1 MPNSLISKY
10 RQQFPED
17 TGSDPELTL
26 VIGDLLAP
34 ETRQKY
40 PDFEAQYKELEL
52 ERRIRQAPSLTQ
64 ELGTA
69 FRGATAGLA
78 STALGGAGM
87 ALRGIER
94 LPFNIAAAM
103 PPGIGLARAAAEMP
117 VPLSR
122 VAAEKAKEQIDIQA
136 QHPST
141 IHSVEEAIKSGEY
154 AQYLAGA
161 TGQALPSLIEAGL
174 TAIGGAA
181 MGSTAG
187 PVGTGGGLLT
197 GVFARQAVKRLLRS
211 QIDDALK
218 AELGQ
223 LSKGELRRELS
234 IGAQRALGEEAKN
247 VAKQY
252 GANVAT
258 GLNSYLLSAGEIYN
272 NLTLDPQN
280 PVDPDKAFNIA
291 LVGGFVSAIPDT
303 FLPSYITGR
312 ILGGKTGKP
321 ITETVKRSFY
331 PKLARFAGEVAKTTG
346 IEGATEGFQ
355 EWVGI
360 ASERYANGHPI
371 DAPLTEEDRSRILNA
386 ATIGGIAGFIAGPI
400 SGLAPEQRRQRNEAM
415 DAAERAYFPSVSD
428 ERKQAI
434 IEAELRKRTGQTTQQ
449 DVTEERTRTTEE
461 RNLATVLAVELD
473 AKVAEKSAEDQ
484 LIADLSAPLAE
495 DDLPITPP
503 REPVNSANLKAI
515 ANDFVERLAQI
526 PQLTAVQ
533 NQRLSLVRAV
543 LRTPTSAQL
552 ENLAALFDL
561 ELDENAVEMPNR
573 FGFVQVE
580 QPRPPE
586 PAITPAQLAARQVAL
601 GSVAPTPP
609 QPTGEAEAVIAPP
622 QPSLPAPAPVSTF
635 RGTSMS
641 EWELIKGGGRF
652 GTTIGQDKDPATGQL
667 VGGQWVDSTWAIE
680 DRGYAERYA
689 SRQPDGIVIE
699 FKPTARSKMSAVI
712 TDYGPGVA
720 KDNRLNGKGLT
731 LDDVSKVY
739 DKDGNVIYD
748 STKPSEIQTPQ
759 QQQGLPPSEVGK
771 QPETPVQVSQETA
784 AEVRGGVTEAKA
796 AGDQAGV
803 KPRGEMTPDEA
814 VKSGIDRGDYYRAVE
829 QAFKEGR
836 ITEPEYAAR
845 SENDPGKWPKFTI
858 GQDVFVRGQW
868 SGPAK
873 VTDAGYGWLEVADSR
888 GAKSRQDNASL
899 NDLAEYYERHPDFKP
914 TTPPPVK
921 PAAKEAVTPEKPVIK
936 SPLANLSEAE
946 QQRAAALKEK
956 LRDKFRPKLSIVDKG
971 PFDPEIATT
980 AAELGSLYV
989 KGGIKT
995 FSQFASA
1002 VKAELPE
1009 IWDNIKRYLRGVWN
1023 QLADVSG
1030 LEDVTKAQAEEA
1042 IAALEEP
1049 VAPTGKKESEEQA
1062 EVGIIQRARE
1072 IALRIA
1078 DPLEAYRLI
1087 VELYAQQP
1095 RLGTRTV
1102 TSKTNQ
1108 AYSTPAPL
1116 AYLAG
1121 MLADLHNGHRIL
1133 EPTAGN
1139 GMLLITAR
1147 PGVAIAANEID
1158 PGRNERVK
1166 QFTGGQA
1173 TRLDATSEEF
1183 QDMATQFEP
1192 DRVIANPP
1200 FGGQI
1205 EEGGKKKFP
1214 IVNAITAKEETPSI
1228 DLAISLNSL
1237 ETLTPDGKGVVI
1249 LGSKTGSMAAHF
1261 GSNESRAKAYHR
1273 PEMLEFF
1280 ARFNVVDWFTVDG
1293 SLYEKMGAGWP
1304 VDVLV
1309 IDGKKPT
1316 LTVEDGGIQRPWVEP
1331 PKVFTSWAELESKLD
1346 EAQQRS
1352 RRTTGEPAGGV
1363 SGVERPAVGPR
1374 GTGGGTATTPRSPER
1389 GGTKPATPK
1398 TQRPVAPEPSVVKT
1412 GGPSVI
1418 PPTGAGLPGAG
1429 PEVGRAPRVAPKVS
1443 AGRTALVEGETRLNV
1458 PYESVS
1464 KNVDPKLVV
1473 PSNLADAMRRAVLQL
1488 EADTGKSVDDFLAGK
1503 MGWTKAQFYE
1513 RLSSAQIEAVALFVH
1528 NSETRKTGLI
1538 NSSGTGVGKG
1548 RTVASVIEYA
1558 RRIGKIPVFI
1568 TEGKHLYADMA
1579 GRDLPSVGN
1588 KTFTPFIT
1596 DAQYVY
1602 EDGSGNEVVGEES
1615 PKERR
1620 EVMREIGNAG
1630 SLPKGFDGIFTTYY
1644 QLQSDNPEGW
1654 KEDPK
1659 ARFKRKKKLEARPDG
1674 PRLAML
1680 RKLAPNAI
1688 FILDEA
1694 HIAAGQDSDVG
1705 LSLQSILKE
1714 AAGVYYSSATFAKRP
1729 DNLTLYALGSA
1740 LRLSKLSPKQL
1751 TDIFKTGGIPMQ
1763 QALTTMLAEEGE
1775 FVRHEQDMQN
1785 VTFEFQRVSGDRN
1798 AEVQA
1803 ADTYTSFLR
1812 DLHDLADMVN
1822 AAAQGVVDDGNQVRP
1837 EEAEVNLTSINFGS
1851 RLFNLSN
1858 QYLFALRAEATAS
1871 KAISALQNGQKP
1883 FIAVFN
1889 TMAGP
1894 IADLQA
1900 RGLPLNFGGLLR
1912 REMLKML
1919 EVKIKDPLAPADPA
1933 KKLKKG
1939 ERLLILTPE
1948 DLPDGGEFFRR
1959 VEAQIEAT
1967 DFGGMPISPIDA
1979 IKRRIQEAG
1988 YSIGE
1993 ITAREG
1999 EVEETG
2005 GVVTVS
2011 KRQKKERNKVLS
2023 EYNNGILDAL
2033 IVNGSGATGLSAHT
2047 DPRFKDQRQRRM
2059 VVAQA
2064 APDINKFMQML
2075 GRVMRFGQTS
2085 VPEFTVL
2092 TTNLAAE
2099 RRFMTMLR
2107 GKLSSLNANT
2117 SAETE
2122 SGITRGGLADDIFN
2136 FIGDE
2141 IVLEVVRANPD
2152 LAAIARIELPDPDEE
2167 EGSSG
2172 YARYATGRFVMLPD
2186 ADADR
2191 LWQDI
2196 GEIYESRIRA
2206 LDEAGENPLKATV
2219 RDLRASTTAVSEL
2232 ETGTG
2237 ATAFDGPVVMERV
2250 EIQPPKQPF
2259 TYTEAVA
2266 LSEQNA
2272 DEMSEKVDAWVNQW
2286 IEASKARIATMQ
2298 AREMPQDQIDR
2309 TQAALNSAYESV
2321 LWADR
2326 LRGKVIGI
2334 DPMQQGKPLFYAV
2347 PIGIELRGRESGD
2360 FSSASKQVL
2369 ILATN
2374 TVRRRISLPLSQA
2387 ASVVEDV
2394 APEDFDANSET
2405 TATRYV
2411 VTGNLLRGYSVA
2423 SELSQN
2429 VSRPSVTVY
2438 STRDGG
2444 IRTGILMSPAFNPDN
2459 ASINRPVAT
2468 PETFREV
2475 IESNREMSA
2484 GDIGDALIISG
2495 RTLTVPSNNDH
2506 KAIWGDRAFNSFFVS
2521 SPIEI
2526 GRKFTGTIR
2535 RGSEEG
2541 LFSFLS
2547 GKGLKFF
2554 IFLGREDLKF
2564 APVAPTA
2571 EALPVS
2577 QLTTPTYSPSD
2588 LALRE
2593 GETEEAHRERV
2604 RSAARTLGIDPS
2616 IQPDTAKLARLVI
2629 EKQEAAR
2636 NQTNPPTSFPSL
2648 PNWSEIEGGPMMEL
2662 DRSLDAVIAASNGG
2676 ALGVLRHIAQNSTN
2690 PFYRLVAQKLADAGV
2705 NPRVE
2710 RLLDGNAYTQKY
2722 GQEISVLSA
2731 GVYNSEENLIVL
2743 TDWAGNQEK
2752 VFLHEMIHAASA
2764 QRIMQNPAFKA
2775 QLSALRLLAE
2785 KAWAGPYLYGL
2796 KNDFEFL
2803 AEALS
2808 DPYFQAFLANT
2819 RIESRSLW
2827 SRFTDFIRGMLGLST
2842 LPTNLLE
2849 ETFRVGAPIF
2859 LSRTMPI
2866 DAMVVQDRA
2875 VRLHTTTA
2883 SSPVQAETYN
2893 FSDGTMEYADAVEDS
2908 VEAAQFN
2915 ANNSTYLYNPAP
2927 PIHEQIDL
2935 SNRLNID
2942 AAVNNHDVALEAKS
2956 VAAIK
2961 PESLAVRLAT
2971 AKGIPLPK
2979 LLRQVLGLK
2988 DTEAVAN
2995 AVLARATDRQGN
3007 PVPFNAAQQ
3016 LDNFMQGGASRD
3028 RVLTRAF
3035 HNTQA
3040 ALLRIG
3046 KKKADAQARIAANEE
3061 RRGALMDT
3069 FNADLKNYTDA
3080 DALTSQ
3086 QQGNVRKML
3095 TGLLKNFVQGMRRL
3109 GQIEQQ
3115 LNELESQK
3123 DEPIPRRYY
3132 TVFQELF
3139 TGNELRGTNL
3149 FDLLEKIATDSRIDL
3164 TQGIRAVRVALR
3176 AANDPAYA
3184 KLIGDTE
3191 TSKALLATVVA
3202 YGKANGKMMAMLEL
3216 RRMKAGEE
3224 RAKINNDMR
3233 ELLKAGRDDLL
3244 KQIRR
3249 LPRLAVLEERARQ
3262 AYREQLKRVLALQRQ
3277 VERDAMTSELA
3288 DAAMPVY
3295 TEGFAEL
3302 VRQLQVSPQFVFRD
3316 GALFFHPPSHDASD
3330 EQVKAVERPLT
3341 LDSTGQPV
3349 EKAAL
3354 TQYLDDA
3361 GLWLMNRDRQAA
3373 QGNRAALTPLYY
3385 AVKRQRDTIF
3395 QHRFYTAQKIKT
3407 DRKHIELYLLDAAKA
3422 IEALGFG
3429 PAREISRMLREFQTR
3444 LDGIWPS
3451 VLRDHVNRSEREERR
3466 VLGVLNRGRPKEPI
3480 DTQKY
3485 REHILFPVMQ
3495 LMEQSR
3501 GLEENYAGDAPGL
3514 ESALRNRAAAWL
3526 MKQDYVRKLVDG
3538 REREFFRHLFEHVS
3552 VIEAA
3557 SAYAHSKVRE
3567 RTPVRDPT
3575 MIMKEDAAVR
3585 RATRVGPKTFSR
3597 KYSQKVFGNMVS
3609 AMDLSGWVDFVQGVR
3624 KGLPGEEGEVS
3635 SIAELY
3641 NSGQQDLLRAWYQR
3655 FFFDPI
3661 HGATIQD
3668 VFFKELA
3675 NLPLQSVFDAPVLSD
3690 GVTRLEADPPLV
3702 SEAYELSNGD
3712 PIKFFEFLYDAHDG
3726 ESDKGQYVEEGLKR
3740 LALIYHQTHQDNALF
3755 QDEPN
3760 VEIVT
3765 LRGMVAPIMSDA
3777 RIIDNFPGRWFDYH
3791 TYDHQDGYSVT
3802 KRIAAQDAFG
3812 YQSATLAYMFQS
3824 LRKEIARDLTNLAN
3838 VEASILNAD
3847 PIIGKKEMR
3856 EESIRR
3862 VGSKAEFDRLDNLRN
3877 QMGRK
3882 GNFLDGVERALIDF
3896 FRNQN
3901 DPIVT
3906 MRTGIRFAGFIAGR
3920 LVEAPGPAITQ
3931 LAALADP
3938 IVTFGVSLP
3947 TIKFVARNI
3956 ATVGRELVNSLGYA
3970 IGVEWLKSNRYEQ
3983 DFRALGLTEPSVSR
3997 QAGDAFN
4004 QRYADESRLARGMR
4018 FISDAQSFALKWPGT
4033 TPTGSTIKP
4042 LAPFRT
4048 IVPMVN
4054 KALAQNTVR
4063 LVEDYLLK
4071 AKQFL
4076 DANESAYGDPGHAI
4090 SPKDMGLGPWDRQTF
4105 ERLRGYLSGWG
4116 LDFDAMAREAKRRLD
4131 KGETSLV
4138 SNDDWL
4144 RLNSLSL
4151 HEISLEAGL
4160 VTTPFKVHGSG
4171 FMQLALPLLRWQFAR
4186 AIQVF
4191 PSGRLDAEGQAS
4203 ARALLRML
4211 AGVAFTGLTSGLIL
4225 SLLVEEYNKR
4235 LLGKKQN
4242 LRPVLGGDSPED
4254 TALALL
4260 ERTARVGVFGSWG
4273 ELVNTGINVGTGQGN
4288 NRAFSLDQRIV
4299 AANAIYS
4306 FLQAGNSLI
4315 HQGEFDYA
4323 RVGRPMVTALGGSG
4337 MLQYAQIV
4345 NRAAEV
4351 NLLGE
4356 GDYIKRLNV
4365 RNILRV
4371 AGRQLDMDVQPARAG
4386 YEAPTPLTPYITRMD
4401 FAVYQQNPS
4410 DFKRAY
4416 REAIE
4421 KADDLGRPDPVR
4433 SVQQAFS
4440 SRHPLRTVFRA
4451 SVTEA
4456 DYRRILQSL
4465 PDDEREDVQDAVK
4478 LFNRYGSSIGVSEFN
4493 GVERR
4498 SPAGTGLPRLSSY
4511 DVRRLGLQNLG
4522 TSSIFR

>member
-1 MPNSLISKY
+1 MPNSLLSQF

-17 TGSDPELTL
+17 DRSDPDLTL
-26 VIGDLLAP
+26 AIGDLIAP
-34 ETRQKY
+34 ETRQKF

-64 ELGTA
+64 ELGTG

-103 PPGIGLARAAAEMP
+103 PPGIGLVRAVAEAP

-174 TAIGGAA
+174 TVIGGAA
-181 MGSTAG
+181 MGSAAG

-223 LSKGELRRELS
+223 LAKGELRRELS
-234 IGAQRALGEEAKN
+234 VGAQRALGEEAKN

-280 PVDPDKAFNIA
+280 PIDPDKAFNIA

-360 ASERYANGHPI
+360 ASERYANGQPI
-371 DAPLTEEDRSRILNA
+371 DAPLTDEDRSRILNA

-434 IEAELRKRTGQTTQQ
+434 IEAELRKRTGQTTTQ

-484 LIADLSAPLAE
+484 LIADLSAPLTQDE
-495 DDLPITPP
+495 VPITPT
-503 REPVNSANLKAI
+503 REGVNSKNLIAI
-515 ANDFVERLAQI
+515 AQHHLDGLRRQAFSESQKTLVEQI
-526 PQLTAVQ
+526 
-533 NQRLSLVRAV
+533 VRALV
-543 LRTPTSAQL
+543 ATTQDRL
-552 ENLAALFDL
+552 EGLAALFDL

-573 FGFVQVE
+573 FGFVQIE
-580 QPRPPE
+580 QPRPPTPE
-586 PAITPAQLAARQVAL
+586 ITPAQLAARQAAL
-601 GSVAPTPP
+601 GSVTP
-609 QPTGEAEAVIAPP
+609 APP
-622 QPSLPAPAPVSTF
+622 QPAVEAETVTPV
-635 RGTSMS
+635 
-641 EWELIKGGGRF
+641 
-652 GTTIGQDKDPATGQL
+652 
-667 VGGQWVDSTWAIE
+667 
-680 DRGYAERYA
+680 AEA
-689 SRQPDGIVIE
+689 VTPVTPITVAAARQPTNTDIDDAISRAENSLTGTGVDL
-699 FKPTARSKMSAVI
+699 ADVAGDDAVTHGDFVEDI
-712 TDYGPGVA
+712 AILLRNEGF
-720 KDNRLNGKGLT
+720 
-731 LDDVSKVY
+731 S
-739 DKDGNVIYD
+739 
-748 STKPSEIQTPQ
+748 
-759 QQQGLPPSEVGK
+759 
-771 QPETPVQVSQETA
+771 VSQEDYQRISDALSDATSSQPVSQESA
-784 AEVRGGVTEAKA
+784 TEVRVGVTEAKPSGA
-796 AGDQAGV
+796 QAGV
-803 KPRGEMTPDEA
+803 KEPWQKTVEEYVRERPDNSVGNPVAESTAKIEAKKRGA
-814 VKSGIDRGDYYRAVE
+814 DYYAEKVSDVQLNSAGKIVQDEKWQVKRRLSDAEKRKDHQEWVEAAVRA
-829 QAFKEGR
+829 
-836 ITEPEYAAR
+836 
-845 SENDPGKWPKFTI
+845 GKP
-858 GQDVFVRGQW
+858 V
-868 SGPAK
+868 P
-873 VTDAGYGWLEVADSR
+873 LEVLADYP
-888 GAKSRQDNASL
+888 
-899 NDLAEYYERHPDFKP
+899 DLAPKP
-914 TTPPPVK
+914 QPTAK
-921 PAAKEAVTPEKPVIK
+921 PAAKEAVTEKPAVK

-956 LRDKFRPKLSIVDKG
+956 LRDKFRPKLGIVDKG

-1030 LEDVTKAQAEEA
+1030 LEDATKAQAEEV

-1049 VAPTGKKESEEQA
+1049 VSPTGKKESEEQT

-1072 IALRIA
+1072 IALRIP

-1147 PGVAIAANEID
+1147 PGAAIAANEID

-1173 TRLDATSEEF
+1173 TRLDATSGEF

-1205 EEGGKKKFP
+1205 EEGGKKKFA
-1214 IVNAITAKEETPSI
+1214 IVNAVTAKEETPSI

-1363 SGVERPAVGPR
+1363 SGVERPAVSPR
-1374 GTGGGTATTPRSPER
+1374 GAAGGAPTTPRSPEPS
-1389 GGTKPATPK
+1389 GAKPATPE
-1398 TQRPVAPEPSVVKT
+1398 TQRPVAPEPSVVKA

-1418 PPTGAGLPGAG
+1418 PPAGAGLPGTG

-1443 AGRTALVEGETRLNV
+1443 AGRAALVEGETRLNV

-1464 KNVDPKLVV
+1464 KNADPKLVV

-1488 EADTGKSVDDFLAGK
+1488 EADTGKSVDDFLASK
-1503 MGWTKAQFYE
+1503 MGWTKAQLYG
-1513 RLSSAQIEAVALFVH
+1513 RLNSAQIEAVSLFVH

-1538 NSSGTGVGKG
+1538 NSDQTGVGKG
-1548 RTVASVIEYA
+1548 RTIASVIEYA
-1558 RRIGKIPVFI
+1558 KRIGKIPVFI
-1568 TEGKHLYADMA
+1568 TQAKHLYTDMA
-1579 GRDLPSVGN
+1579 GRDLPKVGN

-1602 EDGSGNEVVGEES
+1602 EDGSGNEVIGEES
-1615 PKERR
+1615 SKERR
-1620 EVMREIGNAG
+1620 EIMREIGNAG

-1644 QLQSDNPEGW
+1644 QLQSDKPEGW
-1654 KEDPK
+1654 KEEPK

-1694 HIAAGQDSDVG
+1694 HMAAGQDSDVG
-1705 LSLQSILKE
+1705 LSLQSILME
-1714 AAGVYYSSATFAKRP
+1714 ADGVYYSSATFAKRP

-1740 LRLSKLSPKQL
+1740 LGLSGLSTEQL

-1775 FVRHEQDMQN
+1775 FVRREQNMKD
-1785 VTFEFQRVSGDRN
+1785 VTFKFPRVSGDRN

-1894 IADLQA
+1894 ISDLQA
-1900 RGLPLNFGGLLR
+1900 RELPLNFGGLLR

-1933 KKLKKG
+1933 NGLKKG
-1939 ERLLILTPE
+1939 ERLLILKPE
-1948 DLPDGGEFFRR
+1948 DLPDGGAFFRR

-2011 KRQKKERNKVLS
+2011 KRQRKERNKILS
-2023 EYNNGILDAL
+2023 EYNHGVLDAL

-2047 DPRFKDQRQRRM
+2047 DPIFRDQRQRHM
-2059 VVAQA
+2059 IVAQA
-2064 APDINKFMQML
+2064 APDINSFMQML

-2085 VPEFTVL
+2085 LPEFTVL

-2152 LAAIARIELPDPDEE
+2152 LASLARIELPDPDEE

-2237 ATAFDGPVVMERV
+2237 TTAFDGPVVMERV

-2259 TYTEAVA
+2259 TYEEAVA

-2272 DEMSEKVDAWVNQW
+2272 DEMSSKVDEWVNQW
-2286 IEASKARIATMQ
+2286 REAAKARIDTMQ
-2298 AREMPQDQIDR
+2298 AREMPQEQIDR
-2309 TQAALNSAYESV
+2309 TQAALNAAYESV
-2321 LWADR
+2321 LWAAR
-2326 LRGKVIGI
+2326 LRGKVVGI
-2334 DPMQQGKPLFYAV
+2334 DPAQQGIPLFYAV
-2347 PIGIELRGRESGD
+2347 PIGIELRGREPGD

-2423 SELSQN
+2423 SGLSQN

-2444 IRTGILMSPAFNPDN
+2444 VRTGILMSPAFSPVS
-2459 ASINRPVAT
+2459 AKTQQPVAT
-2468 PETFREV
+2468 VEKFRDA
-2475 IESNREMSA
+2475 IESNREMIA
-2484 GDIGDALIISG
+2484 GVPHILTVTG
-2495 RTLTVPSNNDH
+2495 RRLSVPSNQGQ
-2506 KAIWGDRAFNSFFVS
+2506 KAIWGDRAFNSLFDR
-2521 SPIEI
+2521 SPIEK
-2526 GRKFTGTIR
+2526 GGNFTGTVR
-2535 RGSEEG
+2535 RGSEEE
-2541 LFSFLS
+2541 LFAFLS
-2547 GKGLKFF
+2547 GKGVKMFLSGGKQMKFT
-2554 IFLGREDLKF
+2554 
-2564 APVAPTA
+2564 PVAPTA

-2629 EKQEAAR
+2629 EKQESAK

-2648 PNWSEIEGGPMMEL
+2648 PNWTEVEGGPMVET
-2662 DRSLDAVIAASNGG
+2662 DRSLDPVIAASNGS
-2676 ALGVLRHIAQNSTN
+2676 ALGVLRHIAQNSQN

-2710 RLLDGNAYTQKY
+2710 RLPDADAYTKKY
-2722 GQEISVLSA
+2722 GQEVSALSG
-2731 GVYNSEENLIVL
+2731 GVFNSEENLIVL

-2752 VFLHEMIHAASA
+2752 IFVHEMIHAASV
-2764 QRIMQNPAFKA
+2764 QRIMGNPQFKA
-2775 QLSALRLLAE
+2775 QLSALRSMAE
-2785 KAWAGPYLYGL
+2785 KAYTGTYLYGL

-2808 DPYFQAFLANT
+2808 DPYFQTFLQNT
-2819 RIESRSLW
+2819 RVDGRSLW
-2827 SRFTDFIRGMLGLST
+2827 TRFVDFIRGLLGLST
-2842 LPTNLLE
+2842 LSANLLE
-2849 ETFRVGAPIF
+2849 ETFRVAAPIF
-2859 LSRTMPI
+2859 ISGTMPI
-2866 DAMVVQDRA
+2866 DAMAVQGRA
-2875 VRLHTTTA
+2875 ARLHTTTA
-2883 SSPVQAETYN
+2883 SDPAQIETYN
-2893 FSDGTMEYADAVEDS
+2893 FGDGTMEYADAVEDS

-2915 ANNSTYLYNPAP
+2915 TRNSLYLYNPAP

-2942 AAVNNHDVALEAKS
+2942 AAVNNHDVGLETKS

-3046 KKKADAQARIAANEE
+3046 KKKADAQARIATNEE
-3061 RRGALMDT
+3061 RRGALLDT

-3115 LNELESQK
+3115 LNELEGQK
-3123 DEPIPRRYY
+3123 GEPIPRRYY

-3149 FDLLEKIATDSRIDL
+3149 FDLLETIATDSRIDL

-3184 KLIGDTE
+3184 KLIQDTE

-3202 YGKANGKMMAMLEL
+3202 YGKANTKMMAMLEL

-3277 VERDAMTSELA
+3277 VERDTMTAELA

-3295 TEGFAEL
+3295 VEGFAEL

-3330 EQVKAVERPLT
+3330 EQVKAVERPLS

-3354 TQYLDDA
+3354 NQYLDDA

-3385 AVKRQRDTIF
+3385 AVKRQRDIIF

-3480 DTQKY
+3480 DAQKY

-3501 GLEENYAGDAPGL
+3501 GLEESYAGNAAGL

-3526 MKQDYVRKLVDG
+3526 MKQDYVRTLVAG
-3538 REREFFRHLFEHVS
+3538 REQEFFRHLFEHVS
-3552 VIEAA
+3552 VIESA

-3624 KGLPGEEGEVS
+3624 KGIPGEEGVPA

-3690 GVTRLEADPPLV
+3690 GVTRLEADPPLA

-3712 PIKFFEFLYDAHDG
+3712 PVKFFEFLYDAHDG

-3847 PIIGKKEMR
+3847 PLIGKKEMR
-3856 EESIRR
+3856 EESVRR
-3862 VGSKAEFDRLDNLRN
+3862 IGSKTEFERLDNLRN

-3882 GNFLDGVERALIDF
+3882 GNFLDSVERALIDF

-3956 ATVGRELVNSLGYA
+3956 ATVGRELVNGLGYA
-3970 IGVEWLKSNRYEQ
+3970 IGVQWLKASRREQ
-3983 DFRALGLTEPSVSR
+3983 EFLALNLTEPSVSR
-3997 QAGDAFN
+3997 QFGDAFN
-4004 QRYADESRLARGMR
+4004 QRYPDESRLARGMR
-4018 FISDAQSFALKWPGT
+4018 FLSDAQSFALKWPGT
-4033 TPTGSTIKP
+4033 TPTGNTIKP

-4048 IVPMVN
+4048 AVPMIN
-4054 KALAQNTVR
+4054 KALTINM
-4063 LVEDYLLK
+4063 VEFVNEYLLK

-4076 DANESAYGDPGHAI
+4076 DANESAYNDPEHAI

-4116 LDFDAMAREAKRRLD
+4116 LDFDAMAREAKRRLG
-4131 KGETSLV
+4131 KGETSLI

-4242 LRPVLGGDSPED
+4242 LRPLLGGDSPED

-4273 ELVNTGINVGTGQGN
+4273 ELVNTGINVGTGQGD

-4323 RVGRPMVTALGGSG
+4323 RVGRPMITALGGSG

-4345 NRAAEV
+4345 NQAAEV
-4351 NLLGE
+4351 NLMGE

-4440 SRHPLRTVFRA
+4440 SRHPLRTIFRA

-4465 PDDEREDVQDAVK
+4465 PDEEREDVQDAVK
-4478 LFNRYGSSIGVSEFN
+4478 LFNRYGSSIGVSEFT

-4522 TSSIFR
+4522 ASSIFR